1 MQVRLERNLIGARG
15 MAALANAVRSRHGVP
30 NLTETF
36 ATSPRSSGADGGG
49 GWLRQQQ
56 WEWVSGIDQIPLWG
70 NVASD
75 EAVQAALRDARA
87 AKQFPAN
94 FLKSKNRLSGLSKR
108 VFS

>member
-1 MQVRLERNLIGARG
+1 
-15 MAALANAVRSRHGVP
+15 MAALANAVRSRHNNVP
-30 NLTETF
+30 NSTQPS
-36 ATSPRSSGADGGG
+36 ATSAGPGGAGGG

-56 WEWVSGIDQIPLWG
+56 WEWVSGIDQMPLWG

-94 FLKSKNRLSGLSKR
+94 FLKSKSRLSDVSNR
-108 VFS
+108 IVN